1 MSYHTTN
8 IILKKYQKNE
18 LNYCI
23 YNSHLAKL
31 FKNSV
36 IFRLRQ
42 LYFAKTKDFKNLT
55 TLEQSVLDE
64 FKLTE
69 DRFKPISNK
78 YFIPNFKHFV
88 YLFTVTNNSDYFNDL
103 PMQSSQ
109 QVIKEALQDFKSFK
123 EALKDYYKNPANY
136 TGRPKLPGYIKA
148 DYISFDI
155 TNQDAVIYTKDD
167 FTFLKLP
174 KTKLKINLGNL
185 RITNLKEVTIK
196 PFYNTFK
203 ICLISEIENSNTLRL
218 DENRILGIDLGID
231 NIISTSNNCGLTPFI
246 IKGNELKSLN
256 QWYNKLSSNLKSLL
270 PVGQYSSNQLQSLHK
285 YRNLRINDFYNKISS
300 YVINYCISNNIG
312 TIVIGKNAYWKQNSN
327 INKINNQ
334 NFCFLSHTYLINKIK
349 EMSKKIGVKVIEQE
363 ESYTSKASFLD
374 MDDLPTFDAKN
385 TIEYNFSGK
394 RVKRGLYQSKEG
406 ILLNADINGASNII
420 RKAIKDAFN
429 KIKDFSYLYETVE
442 VIKIS

>member
-8 IILKKYQKNE
+8 IILKKHQKKE
-18 LNYCI
+18 LDYCN

-42 LYFAKTKDFKNLT
+42 LFFAKSKDFKNLT
-55 TLEQSVLDE
+55 SLEQSVLDE

-69 DRFKPISNK
+69 DRFKPISNE
-78 YFIPNFKHFV
+78 YFTPNFKHFV
-88 YLFTVTNNSDYFNDL
+88 YLFTVTKNSDYFNDL

-109 QVIKEALQDFKSFK
+109 QVIKEALQDFDSYKK
-123 EALKDYYKNPANY
+123 ALKGYYENPAKY
-136 TGRPKLPGYIKA
+136 TAKPKLPGYIKS

-196 PFYNTFK
+196 PFYDTYK
-203 ICLISEIENSNTLRL
+203 ICLKAEIEDSNILRL
-218 DENRILGIDLGID
+218 DENRILGIDLGVD
-231 NIISTSNNCGLTPFI
+231 NIISTSNNCGLNPFI

-270 PVGQYSSNQLQSLHK
+270 PIGQYSSNQLQSLHK
-285 YRNLRINDFYNKISS
+285 YRNLRINDSYNKISN
-300 YVINYCISNNIG
+300 YVIYYCISNNIG

-327 INKINNQ
+327 INKVNNQ
-334 NFCFLSHTYLINKIK
+334 NFCFLSHTYLIKKIK

-374 MDDLPTFDAKN
+374 MDDLPTFDSKN
-385 TIEYNFSGK
+385 NIEYKFSGK
-394 RVKRGLYQSKEG
+394 RIHRGLYQSKEG

-429 KIKDFSYLYETVE
+429 KIKDFSYLYKTVE